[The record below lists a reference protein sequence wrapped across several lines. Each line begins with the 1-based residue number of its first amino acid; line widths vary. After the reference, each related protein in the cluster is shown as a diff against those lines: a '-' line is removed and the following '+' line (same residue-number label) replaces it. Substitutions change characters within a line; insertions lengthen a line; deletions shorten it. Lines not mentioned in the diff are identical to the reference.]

1 MQALDVAD
9 VDGRV
14 DVDTG
19 LEQLIDILTAP
30 AVAAAL
36 RILMGQLIDKDE
48 RGPAQER
55 TVEVEFLLIA
65 DAQGRQAGK
74 AALQRARLRRGMRGD
89 VAHQH
94 VHALFL
100 GGAGGLEHRL
110 RLADALRVAEED
122 FQLSLFALRHV
133 RHLRVFLLL

>member
-55 TVEVEFLLIA
+55 TVEVEFLLIT

-74 AALQRARLRRGMRGD
+74 AAL
-89 VAHQH
+89 
-94 VHALFL
+94 
-100 GGAGGLEHRL
+100 
-110 RLADALRVAEED
+110 
-122 FQLSLFALRHV
+122 
-133 RHLRVFLLL
+133 